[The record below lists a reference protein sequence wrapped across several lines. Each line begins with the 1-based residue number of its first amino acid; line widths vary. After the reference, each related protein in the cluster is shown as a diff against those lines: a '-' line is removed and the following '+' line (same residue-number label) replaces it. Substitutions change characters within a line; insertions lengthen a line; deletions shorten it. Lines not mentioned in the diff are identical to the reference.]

1 MKLLFEFVDYFNGK
15 SLVIHADTLDMK
27 KGLLT
32 TVKEINKE
40 GKYAVLVSYNQENCS
55 MKLENVDVHGILLDS
70 QTSIDHVMS
79 CFKYRQRY
87 NKEPWILFVK
97 VYVSLYYL
105 FEWFMENFYLEIG
118 N

>member
-27 KGLLT
+27 KGLLK

-40 GKYAVLVSYNQENCS
+40 GKYAVLVSYNKENCS
-55 MKLENVDVHGILLDS
+55 MKLENVDVHGILLNS
-70 QTSIDHVMS
+70 QTSIDHVIS
-79 CFKYRQRY
+79 CFKHRQRY

-97 VYVSLYYL
+97 VFVSMYYV
-105 FEWFMENFYLEIG
+105 FDGFIENFIRK
-118 N
+118 

>member
-1 MKLLFEFVDYFNGK
+1 
-15 SLVIHADTLDMK
+15 
-27 KGLLT
+27 
-32 TVKEINKE
+32 
-40 GKYAVLVSYNQENCS
+40 

-97 VYVSLYYL
+97 VYVSLYYV
-105 FEWFMENFYLEIG
+105 FEWFIENFYLEIG